1 MNKSALL
8 TLLCATAL
16 AACSTTAQ
24 KSAATDEQ
32 SAVAQAPITP
42 IVADKM
48 SAAEME
54 ARKLAA
60 QRAELAKKSVFFAF
74 DQFSV
79 DAKYRD
85 VVKEQADFIAAHPN
99 DAVMVEG
106 NADERGSREYN
117 LALGQKR
124 AESVRKTLVLMGV
137 ADSRI
142 EAVSFGSEKP
152 RATCHEERCWAENRR
167 VDFQHKDK

>member
-1 MNKSALL
+1 MSKSVFL

-16 AACSTTAQ
+16 AACSSTATKTAGGADQ
-24 KSAATDEQ
+24 SEAAKA
-32 SAVAQAPITP
+32 AVAPV
-42 IVADKM
+42 VADKM
-48 SAAEME
+48 SAAEMA

-60 QRAELAKKSVFFAF
+60 EREALAKKSVYFAF
-74 DQFSV
+74 DQFTV

-85 VVKEQADFIAAHPN
+85 VIKQQADFTAAHAN
-99 DAVMVEG
+99 DTIMVEG

-124 AESVRKTLVLMGV
+124 AEAVRKSLVLLGV

-142 EAVSFGSEKP
+142 EAVSFGSEKA
-152 RATCHEERCWAENRR
+152 RETCHEERCWADNRR